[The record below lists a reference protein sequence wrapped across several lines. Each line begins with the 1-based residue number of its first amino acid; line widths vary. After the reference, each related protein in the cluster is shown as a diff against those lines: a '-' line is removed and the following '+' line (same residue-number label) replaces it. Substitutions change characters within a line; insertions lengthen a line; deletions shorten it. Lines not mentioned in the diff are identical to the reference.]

1 MLMTPTDVCLKGA
14 QEAVMGFILVF
25 IGSGIGGALRHGVG
39 LLSFRLLGPNFPY
52 GTLAIN
58 IVGSG
63 LMGLFV
69 GLFALFDIGGQDAR
83 LFLTTGIIGGFTT
96 FSTFSLD
103 AVTLWERGQH
113 MAAIGYI
120 FASVAL
126 SLTALVAVLLLMR
139 R

>member
-1 MLMTPTDVCLKGA
+1 
-14 QEAVMGFILVF
+14 MGFFLVF

-39 LLSFRLLGPNFPY
+39 LLSLRLLGPNFPY
-52 GTLAIN
+52 GTLGIN

-63 LMGLFV
+63 LMGFVVSLF
-69 GLFALFDIGGQDAR
+69 GSFNIGGQDVR

-113 MAAIGYI
+113 LAAIGYI

-126 SLTALVAVLLLMR
+126 SLAVLMAVLLLVR

>member
-1 MLMTPTDVCLKGA
+1 
-14 QEAVMGFILVF
+14 MGFFLVF

-39 LLSFRLLGPNFPY
+39 LLSLRLLGPNFPY
-52 GTLAIN
+52 GTLGIN

-63 LMGLFV
+63 LMGFVVSLF
-69 GLFALFDIGGQDAR
+69 GSFNIGGQDVR

-113 MAAIGYI
+113 LAAIGYI

-126 SLTALVAVLLLMR
+126 SLTVLMAVLLLVR

>member
-1 MLMTPTDVCLKGA
+1 
-14 QEAVMGFILVF
+14 MGFFLVF
-25 IGSGIGGALRHGVG
+25 IGSGIGGAFRYGVG
-39 LLSFRLLGPNFPY
+39 LLSLRLLGPNFPF

-63 LMGLFV
+63 LMGLV
-69 GLFALFDIGGQDAR
+69 VALFALFDASGQDAR

-113 MAAIGYI
+113 WAAISYV

-126 SLTALVAVLLLMR
+126 SLTALVAILLLMR

>member
-1 MLMTPTDVCLKGA
+1 
-14 QEAVMGFILVF
+14 MGFFLVF

-39 LLSFRLLGPNFPY
+39 LLSLRLLGPNFPY
-52 GTLAIN
+52 GTLGIN

-63 LMGLFV
+63 LMGFVVSLF
-69 GLFALFDIGGQDAR
+69 GSFNIGGHDVR

-113 MAAIGYI
+113 LAAIGYI

-126 SLTALVAVLLLMR
+126 SLTVLMAVLLLVR